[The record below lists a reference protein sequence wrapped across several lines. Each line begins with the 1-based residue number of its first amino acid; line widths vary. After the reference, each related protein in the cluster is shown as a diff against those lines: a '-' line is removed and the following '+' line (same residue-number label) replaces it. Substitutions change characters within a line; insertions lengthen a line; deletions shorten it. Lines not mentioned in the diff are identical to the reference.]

1 MKVREKGVLNEEM
14 QYSRNKVREVVTDI
28 LVNTEVRGERNGRS
42 AFISDNVERTEY
54 NKTSNL

>member
-14 QYSRNKVREVVTDI
+14 QYSRNKVREVMTDI

-42 AFISDNVERTEY
+42 TFVSDNVERTEY